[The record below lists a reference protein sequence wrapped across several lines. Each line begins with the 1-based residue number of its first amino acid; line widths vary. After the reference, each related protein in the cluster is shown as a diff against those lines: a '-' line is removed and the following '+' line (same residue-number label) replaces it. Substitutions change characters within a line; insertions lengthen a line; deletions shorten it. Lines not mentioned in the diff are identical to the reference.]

1 MLRESE
7 INQIWCKIQES
18 GNLLHKIIMFIC
30 NYNIK
35 QRKNNVQLAYQASL
49 CYCHLLC
56 ISGSSAFGCFQPVIF
71 QEILLLISQ
80 IEMNNSDYHNNKN
93 KENNDN
99 ENDEDVE
106 EVANKPNKA
115 SKSKSKKNKVSTS
128 HSTTD
133 DNKIKLMTNILK
145 CISEV
150 TKNITISEHEDI
162 IQYI

>member
-1 MLRESE
+1 
-7 INQIWCKIQES
+7 
-18 GNLLHKIIMFIC
+18 MFIC

-71 QEILLLISQ
+71 QELLLLISQ

-106 EVANKPNKA
+106 ANKPNKA

>member
-99 ENDEDVE
+99 ENDEEVE
-106 EVANKPNKA
+106 VSNKPNKA

>member
-1 MLRESE
+1 
-7 INQIWCKIQES
+7 
-18 GNLLHKIIMFIC
+18 
-30 NYNIK
+30 
-35 QRKNNVQLAYQASL
+35 
-49 CYCHLLC
+49 
-56 ISGSSAFGCFQPVIF
+56 
-71 QEILLLISQ
+71 
-80 IEMNNSDYHNNKN
+80 MNNSDYHNNKN

-99 ENDEDVE
+99 ENDEEVE
-106 EVANKPNKA
+106 VSNKPNKA

>member
-1 MLRESE
+1 
-7 INQIWCKIQES
+7 
-18 GNLLHKIIMFIC
+18 MFIC

-106 EVANKPNKA
+106 ANKPNKA